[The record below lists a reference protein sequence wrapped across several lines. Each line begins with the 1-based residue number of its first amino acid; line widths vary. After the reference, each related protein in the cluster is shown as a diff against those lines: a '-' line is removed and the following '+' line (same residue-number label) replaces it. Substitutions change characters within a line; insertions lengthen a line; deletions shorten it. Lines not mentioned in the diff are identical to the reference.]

1 MPCAMGILNNSPFSF
16 LGNDSIKAEKDGLQG
31 YFGVPQGCIVRNT
44 FLEWQESEPSSDQ
57 VSCELS
63 GKCPEPKPAEARL
76 RRAQSCPQEIM
87 MSTIRPLLEE
97 GQHGRN
103 FSSSAPATPA
113 NTLDYDQEQPATPK
127 DGSENGQQKSQKKS
141 GAAGTSL
148 VLRGLPFNAT
158 EADVMAFI
166 EQAGCAYA
174 LARND
179 PINLL
184 SNQQGRPSGFAE
196 IHLSRST
203 DFWEVQEKLHNRV
216 IGTRYVEALPPR
228 GKSGWGASPA
238 SRHATKRDSWR
249 RVKGQNGDAAR
260 WNQSASA
267 EWACWQAAY

>member
-113 NTLDYDQEQPATPK
+113 NTLDYDQDQPATPK
-127 DGSENGQQKSQKKS
+127 DSENGQQKSQKKS

-249 RVKGQNGDAAR
+249 RVKGQSGDAAR
-260 WNQSASA
+260 WSQSASA